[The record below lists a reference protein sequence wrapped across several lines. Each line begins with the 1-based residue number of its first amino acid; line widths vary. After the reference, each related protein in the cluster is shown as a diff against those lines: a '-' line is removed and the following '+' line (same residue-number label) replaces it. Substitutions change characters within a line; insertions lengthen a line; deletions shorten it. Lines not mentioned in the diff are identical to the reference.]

1 VSARLRLTYISF
13 ERVEFELSD
22 SERTRPVVVRVG
34 SERSWRRAVRF
45 PTIGSDATET
55 TGDERLD
62 EAIRLRAAEELV
74 PLAGRSAV

>member
-1 VSARLRLTYISF
+1 MASS
-13 ERVEFELSD
+13 
-22 SERTRPVVVRVG
+22 
-34 SERSWRRAVRF
+34 VRF

-74 PLAGRSAV
+74 RLAGMSAA